1 MGNAEQQQPQAQSQ
15 PPQPTPAAQPQPSP
29 PVEERTIWNGT
40 PSQLINFPVFFMC
53 AIAAGGLI
61 GGAVLLR
68 ERSGDVPAFI
78 MGGLAII
85 PLLLAFW
92 RYLKTRSCRYHLTN
106 ERLQMSY
113 GVLSRKTEDL
123 ELYRVKDYHV
133 SEPFIM
139 RVFGLADVVLNTMDE
154 ANPTVMLKAIPR
166 GARLRDDIRK
176 HVELCRDRKR
186 VRVAEFES

>member
-1 MGNAEQQQPQAQSQ
+1 
-15 PPQPTPAAQPQPSP
+15 
-29 PVEERTIWNGT
+29 
-40 PSQLINFPVFFMC
+40 MC

-68 ERSGDVPAFI
+68 ERSGDTPAFI
-78 MGGLAII
+78 LGGLAVI
-85 PLLLAFW
+85 PLFLAFW
-92 RYLKTRSCRYHLTN
+92 RYLKTRTCRYHLTN

-133 SEPFIM
+133 SEPFVM
-139 RVFGLADVVLNTMDE
+139 RMFGLADIVLNTNDE
-154 ANPTVMLKAIPR
+154 TNPTVVLKAIP
-166 GARLRDDIRK
+166 GGTRLREEIRK